1 MEDINPDDIIDMC
14 VTKDGLAL
22 MYKSV
27 CFHLDKWAGG
37 HPHEQ
42 EALVQMKDNL
52 LRIMLEQ
59 QFKKPQGPIFW
70 REFFFDFLVIK
81 GRFSFCPSVLQLSYA
96 SSLGYL
102 YLSHYDG
109 IHVVHER

>member
-22 MYKSV
+22 IYKSV

-59 QFKKPQGPIFW
+59 QSKNLRDQFFGGNFFSTFW
-70 REFFFDFLVIK
+70 
-81 GRFSFCPSVLQLSYA
+81 
-96 SSLGYL
+96 
-102 YLSHYDG
+102 
-109 IHVVHER
+109 

>member
-1 MEDINPDDIIDMC
+1 MEVLVVAVVLVEEDTVEDINPDDVIDMC

-37 HPHEQ
+37 HPYEQ

-59 QFKKPQGPIFW
+59 QFKKP
-70 REFFFDFLVIK
+70 
-81 GRFSFCPSVLQLSYA
+81 
-96 SSLGYL
+96 
-102 YLSHYDG
+102 
-109 IHVVHER
+109 

>member
-1 MEDINPDDIIDMC
+1 MAVLLVVADHLVAAVLQDLVAEVMEDINPDDVIDMC

-37 HPHEQ
+37 HPHAQ

-59 QFKKPQGPIFW
+59 QFKKP
-70 REFFFDFLVIK
+70 
-81 GRFSFCPSVLQLSYA
+81 
-96 SSLGYL
+96 
-102 YLSHYDG
+102 
-109 IHVVHER
+109 

>member
-1 MEDINPDDIIDMC
+1 VVVEEDMEDINPDDVIDMC

-59 QFKKPQGPIFW
+59 QFKKP
-70 REFFFDFLVIK
+70 
-81 GRFSFCPSVLQLSYA
+81 
-96 SSLGYL
+96 
-102 YLSHYDG
+102 
-109 IHVVHER
+109 